1 MPLDTYRRKR
11 RFGQTPEPRGGPLRR
26 GPRDDGPATIDGRF
40 VVQRHRATRLH
51 YDFRLEI
58 DGVLVSWAIPRGPS
72 LDPKH
77 RRLAVHV
84 EDHPIEYFDFEGV
97 IPNQQYG
104 AGDVIVWDW
113 GRWTAD
119 PDTPDAAKAL
129 RDGEL
134 KLALEGEKLRG
145 AFVIVRMAWSEG
157 GKDQWLLIK
166 RRDDDCRPRLGS
178 RGLPGE
184 RQDGAHER
192 RRRRSS
198 ALEAHQAGLGELPSA
213 AHADGYAPQMTTA
226 AAILFALVTLGVVAF
241 QLALALGAPWGEFAM
256 GGRYPGTLPRAM
268 RVSAVG
274 QAALLAALAV
284 YVLSAAGL
292 VLPSMAGTL
301 PWLIWAVVAFS
312 ALSLVLNAITP
323 SAGERRIWVPVATEM
338 LLTSLIVALGV

>member
-1 MPLDTYRRKR
+1 M
-11 RFGQTPEPRGGPLRR
+11 
-26 GPRDDGPATIDGRF
+26 
-40 VVQRHRATRLH
+40 
-51 YDFRLEI
+51 
-58 DGVLVSWAIPRGPS
+58 AIPRGPS

-113 GRWTAD
+113 GRWTGS
-119 PDTPDAAKAL
+119 DTPDATKAL

-166 RRDDDCRPRLGS
+166 RRDDAAVAGWDPEDHPESVKTGRTN
-178 RGLPGE
+178 
-184 RQDGAHER
+184 DDVAAR
-192 RRRRSS
+192 RRPKRTKRASRTTVGRSRRR
-198 ALEAHQAGLGELPSA
+198 LPSA
-213 AHADGYAPQMTTA
+213 DDQRSRDPVCARHIRCGRVPTRPRARRPVGRVRD
-226 AAILFALVTLGVVAF
+226 
-241 QLALALGAPWGEFAM
+241 

-292 VLPSMAGTL
+292 VPPSIAGTL

-323 SAGERRIWVPVATEM
+323 EARGSDGSGSRSGSCCSV
-338 LLTSLIVALGV
+338 TSLIVALGV